1 MLVFYTHHRPH
12 LAQRDMEFFDMAQER
27 GWKCEK
33 VLTERFPVRFLGCS
47 EVSSLRAT
55 SMFRHRRCLAHV
67 SGGPGRRGGALD
79 RARMEAHTS
88 GRRWMCIFR
97 FSRMKSNPV
106 QRCAQ
111 TDKSRHGTEWIHC
124 ETRFFP
130 ERLTPELY
138 PGCRALAWTFQL
150 TPGIG
155 SRKALGQ
162 RSSRNS
168 TAPKPDEG
176 TV

>member
-1 MLVFYTHHRPH
+1 M
-12 LAQRDMEFFDMAQER
+12 AFFDMAREC
-27 GWKCEK
+27 GWMCEK
-33 VLTERFPVRFLGCS
+33 VLTERFPVRFLGRS
-47 EVSSLRAT
+47 EVVSLRAA
-55 SMFRHRRCLAHV
+55 SMFRLRHCLAHV
-67 SGGPGRRGGALD
+67 SGGPGGRGGALD

-106 QRCAQ
+106 RRCAQ
-111 TDKSRHGTEWIHC
+111 ADKSRHEQNGFIAK
-124 ETRFFP
+124 RDFFP

-138 PGCRALAWTFQL
+138 PGYRALAWTFQL

-155 SRKALGQ
+155 SRKAPGQ

-168 TAPKPDEG
+168 TAPKPGEG